1 METQVSNGSEHMS
14 EHPTEGVF
22 SFSTLDGKL
31 FRYEKYTEEQL
42 QEFAVLFPTEIFFV
56 LTGMEV
62 EMITDVDMLVDVTGE
77 EKDNLKEDFI
87 YFHPTINGASW
98 WECTCN
104 NFLETDQ
111 KGEDR
116 MLKRVVAHARKTGH
130 TINPRGN

>member
-1 METQVSNGSEHMS
+1 MGKSGSKILANKYWVFKYGTFELIPRMETQVSNGSEHMPEDPREDAPS
-14 EHPTEGVF
+14 
-22 SFSTLDGKL
+22 
-31 FRYEKYTEEQL
+31 
-42 QEFAVLFPTEIFFV
+42 
-56 LTGMEV
+56 
-62 EMITDVDMLVDVTGE
+62 
-77 EKDNLKEDFI
+77 DNLKADFI

-98 WECTCN
+98 WECTCG